1 MLRQVAVIDC
11 LEDPDE
17 TLRRKTL
24 DLLFKMTK
32 PRQRGGTLPASY
44 TKSGSLR
51 CNWCYTSHAAPSR
64 WEKSLPS
71 EVVYSSGLL
80 TRLIPVWRSS

>member
-24 DLLFKMTK
+24 DLLFKMTR
-32 PRQRGGTLPASY
+32 PGNVEARCLPHIPSLAVCAAIGATPHTLHLVDG
-44 TKSGSLR
+44 KSHFR
-51 CNWCYTSHAAPSR
+51 
-64 WEKSLPS
+64 S